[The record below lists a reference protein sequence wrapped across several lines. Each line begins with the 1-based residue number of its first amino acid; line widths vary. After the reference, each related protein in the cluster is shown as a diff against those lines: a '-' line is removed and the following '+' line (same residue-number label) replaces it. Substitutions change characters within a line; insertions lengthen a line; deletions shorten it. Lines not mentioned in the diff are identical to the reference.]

1 MVMPALRGSM
11 LTDQGEGQAFA
22 LIIHLH
28 CLVDRFFPILHS
40 TVFNVL
46 GDGVMLFDCKVL
58 L

>member
-1 MVMPALRGSM
+1 MPALRGSM
-11 LTDQGEGQAFA
+11 LTDQGEGLAFA

-28 CLVDRFFPILHS
+28 CLVDRFFPVLHS